1 MLSPLLGPAVSDE
14 KKDIPVVMVKYER
27 GQYRKKEKRLV
38 FVSVSTWSQYS
49 KETFS
54 PDAAHISDL
63 HLNILAPVIFLKF
76 PMNRK

>member
-1 MLSPLLGPAVSDE
+1 MSEDSIE
-14 KKDIPVVMVKYER
+14 
-27 GQYRKKEKRLV
+27 RKKKIGV
-38 FVSVSTWSQYS
+38 CFVPTWSQYS

-76 PMNRK
+76 PMKMK